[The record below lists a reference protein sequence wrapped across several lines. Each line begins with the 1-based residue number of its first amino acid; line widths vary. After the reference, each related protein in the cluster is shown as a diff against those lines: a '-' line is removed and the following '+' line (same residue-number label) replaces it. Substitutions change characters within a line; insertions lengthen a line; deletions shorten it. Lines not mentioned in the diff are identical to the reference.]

1 MYVPNAYLD
10 WLKTQQL
17 DINSVNQY
25 ERYTEKGGYSWLLDV
40 PELYSRRAP
49 GNTCLSALETRAKE
63 DHVNSFINSP
73 INRSKGCGGIMR
85 IAPLALK
92 YRLGENFD
100 GDIEQIDMEA
110 AELSAI
116 THSHSLDRKSTRLNS
131 SHSTSSRMPSSA

>member
-1 MYVPNAYLD
+1 M
-10 WLKTQQL
+10 KTQES
-17 DINSVNQY
+17 DINSVNHH

-49 GNTCLSALETRAKE
+49 GNTCLSELETRAKE
-63 DHVNSFINSP
+63 GYVDSFINSP

-92 YRLGENFD
+92 YRSGENFY

-116 THSHSLDRKSTRLNS
+116 THSHSLGY
-131 SHSTSSRMPSSA
+131 MPSAVVSHIRSRILCS